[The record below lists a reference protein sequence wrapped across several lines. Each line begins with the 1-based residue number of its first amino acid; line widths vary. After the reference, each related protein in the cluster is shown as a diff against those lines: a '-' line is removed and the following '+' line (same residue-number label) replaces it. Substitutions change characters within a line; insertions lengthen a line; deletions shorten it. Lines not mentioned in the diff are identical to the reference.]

1 MKILLDMNMS
11 PQWVKVLTGK
21 GISATHWSS
30 VGLSN
35 ASDMDIMNFAK
46 ENDFIVL
53 THDLDFGAILFV
65 TNGQKPSVVQ
75 LRINDIYPEIDSD
88 YLISALNSVKTELEQ
103 GALLII
109 DTKKTRI
116 RILPL
121 GNDYGIT

>member
-11 PQWVKVLTGK
+11 PQWVDVLIGK

-30 VGLSN
+30 VGLPS
-35 ASDMDIMNFAK
+35 ASDMEIMNFAK

-88 YLISALNSVKTELEQ
+88 YLSSALNAVRAELEQ
-103 GALLII
+103 GALLVI
-109 DTKKTRI
+109 DTKRTRI

-121 GNDYGIT
+121 GND

>member
-11 PQWVKVLTGK
+11 PQWVDVLTGK

-30 VGLSN
+30 IGLPN

-46 ENDFIVL
+46 ENDFIIL

-88 YLISALNSVKTELEQ
+88 YLISALNAVKAELEQ
-103 GALLII
+103 GALLVI

-121 GNDYGIT
+121 GNDYGII

>member
-11 PQWVKVLTGK
+11 PKWVNILTNK
-21 GISATHWSS
+21 GMHATHWSNLGS
-30 VGLSN
+30 PS
-35 ASDMDIMNFAK
+35 ASDIEIMNFAK

-109 DTKKTRI
+109 DTKRTRI
-116 RILPL
+116 RVLPL
-121 GNDYGIT
+121 KNDDSP

>member
-1 MKILLDMNMS
+1 MKILLDMNIS
-11 PQWVKVLTGK
+11 PKWVNVLTGK
-21 GISATHWSS
+21 GIPAIHWSS
-30 VGLSN
+30 IGLPN
-35 ASDMDIMNFAK
+35 ASDMEIMNFAR

-65 TNGQKPSVVQ
+65 INGQKPSVVQ

-121 GNDYGIT
+121 GDGV